1 MKIEILAI
9 GRNDEIL
16 QTLLRIINKNENW
29 HASGSLT
36 DEEAIRIFDN
46 ANPAIVLLSNGIDA
60 GSENKLRNYFSSRNP
75 CVIIIQH
82 YGGGSGL
89 LKNEILQALDAKTM
103 QKEEK
108 HLS

>member
-1 MKIEILAI
+1 MAVASAIAILLNPLHKTCLPYKA
-9 GRNDEIL
+9 EC
-16 QTLLRIINKNENW
+16 LLIF
-29 HASGSLT
+29 ALCLT
-36 DEEAIRIFDN
+36 
-46 ANPAIVLLSNGIDA
+46 NPAIVLLSNGIDA
-60 GSENKLRNYFSSRNP
+60 GSENKLRNYFSARNP

-103 QKEEK
+103 LKEEK